1 MFLDLTASHFWVH
14 VQPSTYKFDQFES
27 ISSIHFKYFQV
38 FPKDLR
44 LPKHRSTGRSGCMAA
59 PRAQHIVRLTGQ
71 GFLVDLPWGWQRW
84 WLSKLSN
91 SRCFWCM
98 FLVDIYM
105 YIYSYIHICIYIYV
119 YIQVLRICLLV
130 YVQFFGW
137 LNPSLRMVHP
147 DF

>member
-1 MFLDLTASHFWVH
+1 
-14 VQPSTYKFDQFES
+14 
-27 ISSIHFKYFQV
+27 
-38 FPKDLR
+38 
-44 LPKHRSTGRSGCMAA
+44 MAA

-98 FLVDIYM
+98 FLVDIYIYIHIYIIYII
-105 YIYSYIHICIYIYV
+105 YIYIYIYTYIYICIYIYIYIYIFIHTYMHIYTYIYM

-137 LNPSLRMVHP
+137 LNPSLRMLHP
-147 DF
+147 D